1 MLFNRDRALQLMKE
15 FDVEALLAT
24 TRHNVLYLS
33 GFQGWAQYTY
43 GDATT
48 ETFALFFSRDEIEPA
63 LIVSRQDETYYSS
76 TGSWIE
82 DVRGYGPRSALNMD
96 PGEQGGNEEEKNY
109 LNEHPKNNKNEKYKA
124 QAIEVAGLDK
134 SRIKQLMQLKE
145 EAEANQ
151 DFDKIQEI
159 DAELFQMK
167 S

>member
-1 MLFNRDRALQLMKE
+1 M
-15 FDVEALLAT
+15 
-24 TRHNVLYLS
+24 
-33 GFQGWAQYTY
+33 
-43 GDATT
+43 
-48 ETFALFFSRDEIEPA
+48 EIK
-63 LIVSRQDETYYSS
+63 S
-76 TGSWIE
+76 
-82 DVRGYGPRSALNMD
+82 
-96 PGEQGGNEEEKNY
+96 EEKNY

>member
-1 MLFNRDRALQLMKE
+1 MEVK
-15 FDVEALLAT
+15 
-24 TRHNVLYLS
+24 S
-33 GFQGWAQYTY
+33 
-43 GDATT
+43 
-48 ETFALFFSRDEIEPA
+48 
-63 LIVSRQDETYYSS
+63 
-76 TGSWIE
+76 
-82 DVRGYGPRSALNMD
+82 
-96 PGEQGGNEEEKNY
+96 EEKNY

-124 QAIEVAGLDK
+124 KVLEVAGLDK

>member
-1 MLFNRDRALQLMKE
+1 M
-15 FDVEALLAT
+15 
-24 TRHNVLYLS
+24 
-33 GFQGWAQYTY
+33 
-43 GDATT
+43 
-48 ETFALFFSRDEIEPA
+48 EIK
-63 LIVSRQDETYYSS
+63 S
-76 TGSWIE
+76 
-82 DVRGYGPRSALNMD
+82 
-96 PGEQGGNEEEKNY
+96 EEKNY

-145 EAEANQ
+145 EAEVNQ